1 MSRKQKLSFRGL
13 VFWSIIALLTLI
25 FIVLVIVRFFSSRE
39 TTFSDN
45 LINLK
50 EEQVLNQEGS
60 YYVYVYSRVG
70 VTEHKLE
77 LEKAEDLELLINN
90 YITYVKKHS
99 NAKRIYG
106 MVVDSTGAGGS
117 SGNRGRLVFNRDTEV
132 VGASKFDDLWINAED
147 LPILFVV
154 EGKKV
159 TRAFLTENEIREELG
174 RAMEGETGG

>member
-39 TTFSDN
+39 TTFSDI

-117 SGNRGRLVFNRDTEV
+117 FGNRGRLVFNRDTEV